1 MFSNFIKTSV
11 LAAAL
16 ALGGTAVA
24 GDTGNDTNGT
34 NGNMQNRSQQQQ
46 QQGVN
51 DQTQGQGSQAMQGQQ
66 GVTNQSQSLKSVRLS
81 SLDQQQLKD
90 VQTQLKDL
98 GLYKGAVDGVMGNK
112 TRGALQAFFQQ
123 QVSLLGQGRITDQAL
138 SGFGFAKSDIE
149 KVRGIDESSGNVRQ
163 NTSGQD
169 QQQQSPSIN
178 NQNRNLNQGTQG
190 TQPVQPQQQNQPQQ
204 QQRQPY

>member
-98 GLYKGAVDGVMGNK
+98 GLYKGTVDGVMGNQ

-149 KVRGIDESSGNVRQ
+149 KVRGVDESSGNVRQ
-163 NTSGQD
+163 NTNGQD

-178 NQNRNLNQGTQG
+178 NNQNRNPNQG

>member
-1 MFSNFIKTSV
+1 MASILLGVPANRLEQGGIMFSNFIKTSV

-34 NGNMQNRSQQQQ
+34 NGNMQNRSQQQ

-90 VQTQLKDL
+90 VQTQL
-98 GLYKGAVDGVMGNK
+98 
-112 TRGALQAFFQQ
+112 
-123 QVSLLGQGRITDQAL
+123 
-138 SGFGFAKSDIE
+138 
-149 KVRGIDESSGNVRQ
+149 
-163 NTSGQD
+163 
-169 QQQQSPSIN
+169 
-178 NQNRNLNQGTQG
+178 
-190 TQPVQPQQQNQPQQ
+190 
-204 QQRQPY
+204 

>member
-34 NGNMQNRSQQQQ
+34 NGNMQNRPQQ

-51 DQTQGQGSQAMQGQQ
+51 DQTQGQSSQSMQGQQ
-66 GVTNQSQSLKSVRLS
+66 GATNQNQNQSLKSVRLS

-163 NTSGQD
+163 NTNGQD
-169 QQQQSPSIN
+169 QQQQSPSPSINN
-178 NQNRNLNQGTQG
+178 NQNRNSNQG